1 MFACFEPLLDEG
13 EKSEMNEPS
22 NEGLIVRYLLGDLS
36 EQEQVEIE
44 DRAFSDA
51 PYLQDILAVEADLI
65 DEYVRGG
72 LYENERRL
80 FETRFLAS
88 SKRRQKVDFAR
99 ALARVAREDV
109 ATETVGRRA
118 LTVAPA
124 KWWDSFTALLD
135 GASPALR
142 FSFVAASVVIVIG
155 ISLLVAQ
162 TIKLRGEITQLQAQ
176 RREQQQGQQALEQ
189 QFAAERARN
198 QDLAARIETEQQQR
212 ENGEE
217 LIRELE
223 RRRDESQTTPSPS
236 VLSFVL
242 LPGVSRSSGALPKLS
257 IPQMARL
264 VRLQVGI
271 EPGDE
276 YQTFGVELRTQG
288 GQRIWSQNSLSAR
301 SGRAGRAVILN
312 LPARLLGAGQ
322 YELALKGFTDQG
334 KTEDVGFYYFE
345 VLKK

>member
-1 MFACFEPLLDEG
+1 
-13 EKSEMNEPS
+13 MNEPS
-22 NEGLIVRYLLGDLS
+22 NEGFILRYLLGDLS
-36 EQEQVEIE
+36 EQEQVDIE

-51 PYLQDILAVEADLI
+51 HYMQNILAVEADLI

-72 LYENERRL
+72 LYENERRQ

-88 SKRRQKVDFAR
+88 SERRQKVEFAR
-99 ALARVAREDV
+99 ALARVTGEDV
-109 ATETVGRRA
+109 ATETDGRPA

-124 KWWDSFTALLD
+124 KWWDSFIAFLG
-135 GASPALR
+135 GASPAVR
-142 FSFVAASVVIVIG
+142 FSFAAVSLVFVVG

-176 RREQQQGQQALEQ
+176 RREQQRDQQALEQ
-189 QFAAERARN
+189 QFADERARN

-212 ENGEE
+212 EHSEE
-217 LIRELE
+217 LIREFE
-223 RRRDESQTTPSPS
+223 RRRDESQNKPSPS

-242 LPGVSRSSGALPKLS
+242 LPGVSRSGGARPKLA
-257 IPQMARL
+257 IPQEARL
-264 VRLQVGI
+264 LRLQIGI

-276 YQTFGVELRTQG
+276 YKAFGVELRTQG
-288 GQRIWSQNSLSAR
+288 GQHIWSQNSVSAR

-312 LPARLLGAGQ
+312 LPARLLGVGQ
-322 YELALKGFTDQG
+322 YELALKGLTDEG

-345 VLKK
+345 VIKK